1 MSSASPPRL
10 VIRGI
15 AVLGGLLALAAVG
28 LAADH
33 RGAIPLASPVASAT
47 ALPLASAPAAPRVPA
62 STPAPAPSGSAPATD
77 APAGP
82 GILPDG
88 RVVLNLATEEEL
100 QKLPGVGPSR
110 ARAIAELRKRRG
122 KLKSLSELLRV
133 KGIGRKTLARLAP
146 KLVLDPPPA

>member
-33 RGAIPLASPVASAT
+33 RGAIPPASPGASAT
-47 ALPLASAPAAPRVPA
+47 ALPLASAPAAPRAPA
-62 STPAPAPSGSAPATD
+62 STPAPAPSGSAPAA

-146 KLVLDPPPA
+146 KLVLDPPPP

>member
-77 APAGP
+77 APAGS